1 MRGRI
6 IWAAVLL
13 VALGSA
19 AFASAL
25 TAAGSDPTTRA
36 AAASELRAGDG
47 RGGIRKRRIG
57 NFASPTYVT
66 HPPGVPHYLYVV
78 EAAGRVRV
86 LHRGNRR
93 RRPFLDIR
101 RLVSAGG
108 ERGLLSIAFDPKYRR
123 NHLFYAYYTNR
134 AGNLEIAEFRAR
146 NNRNAREASRRRVI
160 VIRHPGFAN
169 HNGGQLQFGPRGK
182 LYAGTGDGG
191 GAGDPRENAQDKG
204 SLLGKLLRIDPT
216 PRNRRRGH
224 GVPRSNPY
232 VKGKGRNEI
241 YARGLRNPW
250 RFSFDGNRIVIGDVG
265 QDRREEID
273 YETIDGAR
281 GANFGWDAFE
291 GSSRYRSAEASRPPK
306 RHSRPIA
313 EYGHGGGRC
322 SITGGYVVRDPRVP
336 ALRGRYVYGDLCTGE
351 IRSLVPE
358 LDGGRDDRRVA
369 VPAQP
374 GLATFGEDAAGR
386 VYYASASS
394 GRVFMFVQEG

>member
-1 MRGRI
+1 VAVEVTAPRAV
-6 IWAAVLL
+6 AAVVV
-13 VALGSA
+13 VAA
-19 AFASAL
+19 ALALPAS
-25 TAAGSDPTTRA
+25 A
-36 AAASELRAGDG
+36 AAAVGAKEVGRFNRPVYVHGPEGADGLLFVVERAG
-47 RGGIRKRRIG
+47 RIE
-57 NFASPTYVT
+57 VL
-66 HPPGVPHYLYVV
+66 V
-78 EAAGRVRV
+78 AGKQA
-86 LHRGNRR
+86 
-93 RRPFLDIR
+93 RRPFLNITPR
-101 RLVSAGG
+101 VSCCAG
-108 ERGLLSIAFDPKYRR
+108 ERGLFSVAFAPDYASSRRFYVYFTDRQGDLRVEEYRSRGDDP
-123 NHLFYAYYTNR
+123 L
-134 AGNLEIAEFRAR
+134 RAR
-146 NNRNAREASRRRVI
+146 KGSRRKVI
-160 VIRHPGFAN
+160 EIRHRRYSN
-169 HNGGQLQFGPRGK
+169 HNGGQLQFGPDRH
-182 LYAGTGDGG
+182 LYMATGDGG
-191 GAGDPRENAQDKG
+191 SFGDPGENAQDKG

-216 PRNRRRGH
+216 PRKRRRGH

>member
-1 MRGRI
+1 
-6 IWAAVLL
+6 V
-13 VALGSA
+13 
-19 AFASAL
+19 
-25 TAAGSDPTTRA
+25 TAPS
-36 AAASELRAGDG
+36 GDG
-47 RGGIRKRRIG
+47 TRLFIVGQQGSIRLFKNG
-57 NFASPTYVT
+57 TLLPTPFLTV
-66 HPPGVPHYLYVV
+66 PGVLCC
-78 EAAGRVRV
+78 
-86 LHRGNRR
+86 
-93 RRPFLDIR
+93 
-101 RLVSAGG
+101 G
-108 ERGLLSIAFDPKYRR
+108 ERGLLSMAFAPDYVTSG
-123 NHLFYAYYTNR
+123 LFYIYKTRTPDGAITIEEYKR
-134 AGNLEIAEFRAR
+134 SDADPDLADPASQ
-146 NNRNAREASRRRVI
+146 REVI
-160 VIRHPGFAN
+160 VIPHPTYSN
-169 HNGGQLQFGPRGK
+169 HNGGQLQFGPDGH
-182 LYAGTGDGG
+182 LYMATGDGG
-191 GAGDPRENAQDKG
+191 SFGDPSDNAQSKG

-216 PRNRRRGH
+216 PGKRRRGH

-232 VKGKGRNEI
+232 VNGKGENEL

-250 RFSFDGNRIVIGDVG
+250 RFSFDGNRIVIADVG

-291 GSSRYRSAEASRPPK
+291 GSSRYRSPDASRPPK

-322 SITGGYVVRDPRVP
+322 SITGGYVVRDPSLP
-336 ALRGRYVYGDLCTGE
+336 ALRGRYVYGDLCSGE

-394 GRVFMFVQEG
+394 GRVFMLVQEG